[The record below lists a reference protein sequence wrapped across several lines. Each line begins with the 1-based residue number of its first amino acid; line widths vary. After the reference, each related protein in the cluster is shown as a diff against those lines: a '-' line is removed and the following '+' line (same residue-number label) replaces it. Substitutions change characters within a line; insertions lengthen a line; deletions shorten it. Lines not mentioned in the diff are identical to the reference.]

1 MVETTLAKIALI
13 IRGAPAE
20 ATLTVRA
27 IKAITA
33 NLAYSIYLVVDD
45 AEPAEAWNRAAAMRS
60 EPWLLFLEAGST
72 PLAPHWL
79 DALLQRCPNPGA
91 ACGQIL
97 GSESSWLPM
106 LTPRS
111 TFDLLG
117 GFDAERFAQ
126 REFQSDYLNR
136 LAGMGYASE
145 NVPESEFL
153 AGSTQ
158 LRQNVAG

>member
-1 MVETTLAKIALI
+1 MLETALAKIAI
-13 IRGAPAE
+13 IICGAPAE

-27 IKAITA
+27 IKTTTA
-33 NLAYSIYLVVDD
+33 NGSYSIYLVVDG
-45 AEPAEAWNRAAAMRS
+45 AEPAEAWNRAAAMRT

-79 DALLQRCPNPGA
+79 EVLLLRCPNPGA
-91 ACGQIL
+91 VCGHIL
-97 GSESSWLPM
+97 GAGSSWLPM

-126 REFQSDYLNR
+126 REFQTDYLNR
-136 LAGMGYASE
+136 LAGMGYSSE
-145 NVPESEFL
+145 DVPECEFL